1 MIVYSNVT
9 GDGTT
14 STLITKSGNVGG
26 NINNVLVTNNGEN
39 DVTVRL
45 YLDDGSTEYSIARKV
60 LIPVGASVA
69 FVDGVRFDP
78 AVFNLKIHIA
88 GTSAS
93 ISVIIS

>member
-1 MIVYSNVT
+1 M
-9 GDGTT
+9 
-14 STLITKSGNVGG
+14 
-26 NINNVLVTNNGEN
+26 TNNSDSN

-45 YLDDGSTEYSIARKV
+45 YLDDGSTEHSIARKV